1 MIAQRARAVGLIC
14 VLLAATA
21 LPPLFAAGVVAAAAT
36 PAAPLALAATPPSAV
51 AGAIVTFR
59 GGGFAPG
66 EPVALTTTPP
76 AGQTYPLNLI
86 PRAAQ
91 ADRRPDAPPA
101 VTVDTRLPPAV
112 LPAGPD
118 GVLAFEFQTVANYQ
132 TGAWAVD
139 ARGQRSGRAGHGAFT
154 LSAPPTAVPAPATP
168 PATATTGAP
177 PTASPTAPTAPATTP
192 AAPSPSPAPGT
203 PARPGPPAAGY
214 PAPASPTPAT
224 PTPPP
229 SPPPSPTAPPP
240 TATPTPTP
248 APSPSPTPVDHG
260 PGVPLPPPGPAVAP
274 AQLLGYFDAAARRT
288 GVPAGVLL
296 AIARV
301 ESGFDSRAIGPFLP
315 QFAGTEDEHALGL
328 MQFLPGSYRP
338 YAAAV
343 DGITGKNLGMNGIW
357 DAESAIYAAAFYLR
371 DSGAPGDLRGALFAY
386 NHADWYVD
394 LVLAWAAYYAGGVT
408 ADPNLFSYDGHGRP
422 PAGWHPGGALA
433 APENPLLP
441 AATGRHL
448 DVLSPITLYAP
459 WTAGETWHAGGDGSF
474 YGQGLHSDADAA
486 FYAVDLNKGPADHP
500 ADDADAPVL
509 AAADGVIHNIYQ
521 DGAGAWVVEIY
532 HLAPDGAQLR
542 TLYVHLQD
550 DPRVH
555 PGIQV
560 NQPVL
565 HGTVIGFV
573 GGTGE
578 ATGPHLH
585 FGLWLLQHGEWVSIR
600 PEPLDGQFL
609 TAGGSLTSTNTP
621 PPAGAPILTGHGFS
635 PGAPSNAALV
645 TIAASG
651 RGGAAPLA
659 AIGVYVNAAPD
670 GSDRGQWLALGTI
683 QGDHGTV
690 AWPAAP
696 VADGTYRVLFD
707 LVDQAGHH
715 TYQGL
720 TDGTAVTYTVHR
732 GNFRGALTLAPRPDL
747 TFLAPLDGTLLARL
761 GPRAPVVS
769 GPLRFS
775 PPSGPTAGPL
785 GGAQGAAA
793 SAAAAAAT
801 AGGNG
806 GGPLAGAPGLFVEE
820 GTTNL
825 AANPSFE
832 QDTGGWAVRD
842 EPGGALAVT
851 LTDGGRF
858 GRRAVLL
865 DNRRGTG
872 PAIFFTAAGDG
883 GPTAWSVYARTP
895 DGAPGA
901 VQLAMSGVAPRAF
914 DLTGEWRRLVLVGA
928 TGAAGTARQVVV
940 PAGAAVALDGAQIE
954 AKPYA
959 TSYVDGSL
967 GPGYGW
973 DRAPGASLSGRLPTT
988 LTVPLDGV
996 LTAARGSL
1004 GFWAT
1009 PQEETADG
1017 AQLLDLDK
1025 RLTLTIAGGQATL
1038 RWGDAVVGAAPWQP
1052 GVTHRY
1058 DLTWEHGALTFYQD
1072 GQVAGRAQVPDFAI
1086 PPGSSLAVGSD
1097 PRGTHAANAV
1107 IQDLAAWDRALDA
1120 GEVAALAGA
1129 RAYVRPGRAV
1139 AAGPAV
1145 TLALAVQGAAPV
1157 RVAFSFD
1164 GQTWTAPRPFAPL
1177 TTLALPADVGPRR
1190 VYVRYTGPDGR
1201 AVVAADTV
1209 VVTAPPQLPLVA
1221 RGAR

>member
-1 MIAQRARAVGLIC
+1 MIAQRTRRVGLVF
-14 VLLAATA
+14 VLLVATA
-21 LPPLFAAGVVAAAAT
+21 LPSLLAAGVVSAAAT
-36 PAAPLALAATPPSAV
+36 PPPPITLAATPPSAV

-59 GGGFAPG
+59 GEGFAPG
-66 EPVALTTTPP
+66 EPVALATTTP
-76 AGQTYPLNLI
+76 AGQIFPLNLI

-91 ADRRPDAPPA
+91 ADQHPDAPPA
-101 VTVDTRLPPAV
+101 VTVDTRLAPAV
-112 LPAGPD
+112 LAAGAD
-118 GVLAFEFQTVANYQ
+118 GGLAFEFQTVANYQ
-132 TGAWAVD
+132 TGAWAVG
-139 ARGQRSGRAGHGAFT
+139 AQGRQSGRAAEGKFT
-154 LSAPPTAVPAPATP
+154 LTAPPATP
-168 PATATTGAP
+168 PPSATAGAP
-177 PTASPTAPTAPATTP
+177 PTASPAPATAPTAPTATGAP
-192 AAPSPSPAPGT
+192 APSPSPAPGT
-203 PARPGPPAAGY
+203 PARPGPPASPTQAT
-214 PAPASPTPAT
+214 PAPSP
-224 PTPPP
+224 
-229 SPPPSPTAPPP
+229 SPSPTAPPP
-240 TATPTPTP
+240 APTATPTPAP
-248 APSPSPTPVDHG
+248 SPSPSPSPSPTPVDHG

-274 AQLLGYFDAAARRT
+274 AQLLGYFDAAARQT
-288 GVPAGVLL
+288 GVPANVLL

-328 MQFLPGSYRP
+328 MQFLPSSYRP

-343 DGITGKNLGMNGIW
+343 DQITGKNLGLNGIW
-357 DAESAIYAAAFYLR
+357 DAESSIYAAALYLR
-371 DSGAPGDLRGALFAY
+371 DSGAPGDLRSALFAY

-394 LVLAWAAYYAGGVT
+394 GVLAWANYYAGGVT
-408 ADPNLFSYDGHGRP
+408 ADPNLFSYDGRGQP
-422 PAGWHPGGALA
+422 PPGWQPGGTLA

-448 DVLSPITLYAP
+448 DMLAPIKLYAP

-474 YGQGLHSDADAA
+474 YGQGLHTDDAGSY
-486 FYAVDLNKGPADHP
+486 YAVDFNKGTVDHP
-500 ADDADAPVL
+500 EDDDGAPVL
-509 AAADGVIHNIYQ
+509 AAADGVVHNIYQ
-521 DGAGAWVVEIY
+521 DGAGAWVVELY
-532 HLAPDGAQLR
+532 HLAPDGRQLR
-542 TLYVHLQD
+542 TLYVHLKD

-573 GGTGE
+573 GSTGE
-578 ATGPHLH
+578 STGPHLH
-585 FGLWLLQHGEWVSIR
+585 FGLWLLQNGEWVSIR

-609 TAGGSLTSTNTP
+609 TNGGSLTSTNTP
-621 PPAGAPILTGHGFS
+621 PPAGAPALTAHGFS
-635 PGAPSNAALV
+635 PGAPSNADRV

-651 RGGAAPLA
+651 HGGAAPLA
-659 AIGVYVNAAPD
+659 AIDVYVNAAAD

-683 QGDHGTV
+683 HGDHGTV
-690 AWPAAP
+690 DWPTGP

-707 LVDQAGHH
+707 LIDQVGHH

-732 GNFRGALTLAPRPDL
+732 GDFRGALTLAPRPDL

-769 GPLRFS
+769 GPLRYS
-775 PPSGPTAGPL
+775 PASGPATRPL

-793 SAAAAAAT
+793 AAAGAAAT
-801 AGGNG
+801 AGGDDG
-806 GGPLAGAPGLFVEE
+806 SPIAGAPGLFVEE

-832 QDTGGWAVRD
+832 RDTSGWAIRD
-842 EPGGALAVT
+842 EPGGALAAT

-858 GRRAVLL
+858 GQHAVLL

-872 PAIFFTAAGDG
+872 PAVFSTAAGDG

-895 DGAPGA
+895 DGAKGTI
-901 VQLAMSGVAPRAF
+901 QLAMSGVAPRAF
-914 DLTGEWRRLVLVGA
+914 DLTGDWQRLVLVGA
-928 TGAAGTARQVVV
+928 TGAAGTERQVII
-940 PAGAAVALDGAQIE
+940 PAGAAVVLDGAQIE

-959 TSYVDGSL
+959 TSYADGSL

-1009 PQEETADG
+1009 PQEATADG
-1017 AQLLDLDK
+1017 AQLLNLGG

-1038 RWGDAVVGAAPWQP
+1038 RWGDAVVGGAPWQP

-1058 DLTWEHGALTFYQD
+1058 DLTWDGGALTFYQD
-1072 GQVAGRAQVPDFAI
+1072 GQAVGRAQAPDFAI
-1086 PPGSSLAVGSD
+1086 PAGATLSVGSD
-1097 PRGTHAANAV
+1097 PSGAHAANAV
-1107 IQDLAAWDRALDA
+1107 IQDFAAWDRALDA

-1129 RAYVRPGRAV
+1129 RAYVRPGGAV
-1139 AAGPAV
+1139 ASGSAV
-1145 TLALAVQGAAPV
+1145 TLALAVQGPAPV
-1157 RVAFSFD
+1157 QVAFSFD
-1164 GQTWTAPRPFAPL
+1164 GQTWTDPQPFAPL
-1177 TTLALPADVGPRR
+1177 TTLALPEGVGPRR
-1190 VYVRYTGPDGR
+1190 IYVRYTAPDGKTI
-1201 AVVAADTV
+1201 VAADTV
-1209 VVTAPPQLPLVA
+1209 VVTAPPRVPLVA
-1221 RGAR
+1221 AGR